1 MANPEQ
7 TDDQPVAKP
16 GVESNVPVQNGS
28 DEVYDRP
35 TPKGKNATVLVSL
48 ILVVAAVI
56 LASLYLF

>member
-16 GVESNVPVQNGS
+16 GVESNAPVQNGS

-35 TPKGKNATVLVSL
+35 TPKGKNVIVLVSL

>member
-35 TPKGKNATVLVSL
+35 TPKGKNVIVLVSL

>member
-1 MANPEQ
+1 MTNPEQ
-7 TDDQPVAKP
+7 TRDESLAKP

-35 TPKGKNATVLVSL
+35 TPRGKNTILLISL
-48 ILVVAAVI
+48 ILVVVAAV